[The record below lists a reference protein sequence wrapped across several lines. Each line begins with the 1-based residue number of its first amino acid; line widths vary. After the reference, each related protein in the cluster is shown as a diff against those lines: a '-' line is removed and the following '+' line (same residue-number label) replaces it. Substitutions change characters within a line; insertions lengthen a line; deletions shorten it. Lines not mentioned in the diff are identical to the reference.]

1 MHPEKHFNIAA
12 VSYLNT
18 LPFVYGLTR
27 SDELSDTTLKL
38 MVPSDCATSLLK
50 GDSQVALVPAGALE
64 QLKPWH
70 LIGDYCIGAEGAVK
84 TVLLLSNVPIQEI
97 GRIYLDTDSRT
108 SIRLVKIL
116 AARHWKINPEWLPLP
131 KNGISLN
138 PTDAVV
144 AIGDKTFGM
153 KKEFVISTDLAYE
166 WMLMTGLP
174 FVFAAWIS
182 KLPLPGQ
189 FTERFNK
196 ALEYGIT
203 HISEAVD
210 SADNLIINPNEAL
223 TYLTQDI
230 SYHLND
236 EKREAMQ
243 LFLKLAQ
250 SIDRD

>member
-1 MHPEKHFNIAA
+1 MLYEVI
-12 VSYLNT
+12 T
-18 LPFVYGLTR
+18 
-27 SDELSDTTLKL
+27 
-38 MVPSDCATSLLK
+38 
-50 GDSQVALVPAGALE
+50 
-64 QLKPWH
+64 
-70 LIGDYCIGAEGAVK
+70 
-84 TVLLLSNVPIQEI
+84 
-97 GRIYLDTDSRT
+97 
-108 SIRLVKIL
+108 
-116 AARHWKINPEWLPLP
+116 
-131 KNGISLN
+131 SLN

-223 TYLTQDI
+223 
-230 SYHLND
+230 SYN
-236 EKREAMQ
+236 
-243 LFLKLAQ
+243 FV
-250 SIDRD
+250 